1 MKTLAEIR
9 AELKAQDE
17 KAKAIK
23 DGTYTGGGD
32 GQPDAFLAHWN
43 IAEGAPL
50 NLRFLEDGDKSN
62 PVFWR
67 ERTMIKLP
75 FRGVKGVHNDMTF
88 VTVPCN
94 EMWGPKDSCPV
105 RKEVR
110 GWYKSLE
117 TTPDEDLKK
126 LASTYWGSKSYLLQC
141 LIAPEST
148 PVLKDNPPENPVRRV
163 LLSKQ
168 LFTKVRSILLNTGI
182 REFPTHPEFGRD
194 FTIVKQKNGGGYAAY
209 DESQFCM
216 SERPWNDEERA
227 AIEQYGLF
235 DLGEYMPKQP
245 TQEELQAIAEMFEAS
260 VNGEAYDPTRWAF
273 AYRPAGVQR
282 PTGDAP
288 ASIPPVAQSSTP
300 VSTPS
305 TPVVESAPVVET
317 KVETTPVTQPEVKV
331 EKTSSSTADLLARL
345 KTTKK

>member
-17 KAKAIK
+17 KQKAIK
-23 DGTYTGGGD
+23 DGTYTGGGNT
-32 GQPDAFLAHWN
+32 QPDAFLAHWN
-43 IAEGAPL
+43 IKEGESL

-75 FRGVKGVHNDMTF
+75 FRGIKGVSSDMVY

-110 GWYKSLE
+110 EWYASIKSTPNPDLE
-117 TTPDEDLKK
+117 K
-126 LASTYWGSKSYLLQC
+126 LASTYWGSKSFLLQC
-141 LIAPEST
+141 MIAPDST
-148 PVLKDNPPENPVRRV
+148 EVLKDNPPENPIRRV
-163 LLSKQ
+163 LLSKV

-194 FTIVKQKNGGGYAAY
+194 FSVVKKKNGGGYAAY
-209 DESQFCM
+209 DESQFSM
-216 SERPWNDEERA
+216 SERPLNDAERA

-235 DLGEYMPKQP
+235 DLGDYMPKQP
-245 TQEELQAIAEMFEAS
+245 TQEELNAIAEMFEAS
-260 VNGEAYDPTRWAF
+260 VNGEAYDPARWAF

-282 PTGDAP
+282 PTTDAP
-288 ASIPPVAQSSTP
+288 APVVNTPAPATTPVVEAPVAPVAQA
-300 VSTPS
+300 
-305 TPVVESAPVVET
+305 ESAPVVQESA
-317 KVETTPVTQPEVKV
+317 PAAAPEKSV
-331 EKTSSSTADLLARL
+331 SSANDILQRL
-345 KTTKK
+345 KNKANAG